1 VPGDQSGN
9 QAEPPPGYGTP
20 PGYGAP
26 QGYGTPPPY
35 QGQAVPGAS
44 YGMGP
49 VGSPPP
55 SYLGWAIAA
64 MIGGVLFSLLLGF
77 PTGLAANRYARRVK
91 RAWNAGDQQ
100 GALQASKRAR
110 TWSIISTVLD
120 LLGLVLVIY
129 VLNHPTGGTTG

>member
-1 VPGDQSGN
+1 
-9 QAEPPPGYGTP
+9 
-20 PGYGAP
+20 
-26 QGYGTPPPY
+26 
-35 QGQAVPGAS
+35 
-44 YGMGP
+44 MGP

-55 SYLGWAIAA
+55 TYLGWAVAA

-100 GALQASKRAR
+100 GALRASKRAL

-120 LLGLVLVIY
+120 VLGLVLVFY
-129 VLNHPTGGTTG
+129 VLHHPAASTSG